1 MEGLLL
7 LTLGLAIGFSGAVVP
22 GPLFTATIKDTLR
35 YGPLSG
41 PLVCVGHLFVEIP
54 IVIALSLGVSYIIN
68 IPLVRAFIGIVGGLG
83 LFYLGIGIIKDR
95 KKYEKMS
102 EENMKDL
109 KSDGF
114 KAKKEFITPL
124 KTGFIFTI
132 LNPAIFLWWFTVGNG
147 LVMRG
152 LAIGFIGVFLLFL
165 GHWIADI
172 SWYSFVSFSLFK
184 GKRFIKPKVYE
195 VILLSCGILL
205 LVIGLYFL
213 YDSVPF
219 INHYI

>member
-1 MEGLLL
+1 MLLAI
-7 LTLGLAIGFSGAVVP
+7 GLAIGFSGAVVP

-41 PLVCVGHLFVEIP
+41 PLVCVGHLLVEIP

-109 KSDGF
+109 KLDEF

-165 GHWIADI
+165 GHWIADL
-172 SWYSFVSFSLFK
+172 SWYSFISFSLFK

-195 VILLSCGILL
+195 AILLSCGILL

>member
-7 LTLGLAIGFSGAVVP
+7 LSIGLAIGFSGAMVP

-41 PLVCVGHLFVEIP
+41 PMVCIGHLFVEIP
-54 IVIALSLGVSYIIN
+54 IVIALSLGISYIIN
-68 IPLVRAFIGIVGGLG
+68 IPIVRAFIGIVGGIG

-102 EENMKDL
+102 EENMND
-109 KSDGF
+109 F
-114 KAKKEFITPL
+114 KLNRFKVKKEYITPL

-132 LNPAIFLWWFTVGNG
+132 LNPAIFVWWFTVGNS

-152 LAIGFIGVFLLFL
+152 LAIGFVGVFLLFL
-165 GHWIADI
+165 GHWIADL
-172 SWYSFVSFSLFK
+172 SWYSFISFSLYK
-184 GKRFIKPKVYE
+184 GKKFIKPIFYE
-195 VILLSCGILL
+195 ILLFSCGILL
-205 LVIGLYFL
+205 LTIGIYFL
-213 YDSVPF
+213 YDSLPF
-219 INHYI
+219 IRYYV